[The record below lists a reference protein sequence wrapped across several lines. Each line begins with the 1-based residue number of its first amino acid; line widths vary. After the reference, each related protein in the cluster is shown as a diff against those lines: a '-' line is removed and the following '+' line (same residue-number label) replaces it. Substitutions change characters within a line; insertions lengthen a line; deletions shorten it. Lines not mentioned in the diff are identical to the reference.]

1 MRKYCPG
8 ESDPDQPGHSEPVH
22 RVSRR
27 ALGAQHLGAQPARH
41 HRHQGAPRVAGG
53 DLRPL
58 PPPDHPQLQR
68 QLVSE
73 KSLSEN
79 LYKPLHVFISLYH
92 QVHLCHQTE

>member
-22 RVSRR
+22 CVSRR
-27 ALGAQHLGAQPARH
+27 ALGSQHLGAQPARH
-41 HRHQGAPRVAGG
+41 HRHQGAPRVARG

-68 QLVSE
+68 QLVSIGIH
-73 KSLSEN
+73 KIRR
-79 LYKPLHVFISLYH
+79 LYG
-92 QVHLCHQTE
+92 